1 MTTQTKLWR
10 IIDLINWGTYHF
22 TTKGLD
28 NARREMEWFL
38 CEILKCERIDLYVRF
53 EEILNAEELE
63 NFRSMVK
70 RRITGEPFQHIIGK
84 TPFYGRD
91 FIVNQNVLIPRP
103 ETEILIERIKL
114 NGNINSLLDIGT
126 GSGCIAISAGLENL
140 AENIFATDI
149 SDSSIEIA
157 KENMQLHHIE
167 NIQFARHDFLTQK
180 FKTKFDLVVS
190 NPPYIAANEM
200 NFLQL
205 EVREYDPLSALTDN
219 GDGLSF
225 YRRFAEQFE
234 NLLNDAGYILLEFG
248 GNNQKD
254 AVESIFQNA
263 GLNTEFFKD
272 LQSDWRIIEVRR

>member
-1 MTTQTKLWR
+1 M
-10 IIDLINWGTYHF
+10 
-22 TTKGLD
+22 
-28 NARREMEWFL
+28 
-38 CEILKCERIDLYVRF
+38 
-53 EEILNAEELE
+53 
-63 NFRSMVK
+63 
-70 RRITGEPFQHIIGK
+70 
-84 TPFYGRD
+84 
-91 FIVNQNVLIPRP
+91 
-103 ETEILIERIKL
+103 
-114 NGNINSLLDIGT
+114 
-126 GSGCIAISAGLENL
+126 
-140 AENIFATDI
+140 
-149 SDSSIEIA
+149 
-157 KENMQLHHIE
+157 
-167 NIQFARHDFLTQK
+167 
-180 FKTKFDLVVS
+180 VS

-225 YRRFAEQFE
+225 YRRFAQQFE